1 MVFRILLVGYSPFM
15 QRYALVFAFAIE
27 SLLLAIAVSKR
38 LGRLKQQKQQAEN
51 EANFDQLCGIYNRR
65 GWEKSCTPLLEQ
77 QKLDKSVL
85 ALFYIDLDKFKQ
97 INDEHGHDVGDLA
110 LQSVAKLLTA
120 NTRDGDVVGRLGGDE
135 FVVACLFKDKT
146 AAKEKANSYNSKLM
160 RSV

>member
-1 MVFRILLVGYSPFM
+1 M
-15 QRYALVFAFAIE
+15 
-27 SLLLAIAVSKR
+27 
-38 LGRLKQQKQQAEN
+38 KQQKQQAEN

-120 NTRDGDVVGRLGGDE
+120 NTRDGDVIGRLGGDE

-146 AAKEKANSYNSKLM
+146 AAKEKAEQLQQQINALSISDDNNTIDVQGSVGVALSTDLAMTLQRYYSKPM
-160 RSV
+160 TKCTK

>member
-1 MVFRILLVGYSPFM
+1 MKPTLISC
-15 QRYALVFAFAIE
+15 
-27 SLLLAIAVSKR
+27 VS
-38 LGRLKQQKQQAEN
+38 
-51 EANFDQLCGIYNRR
+51 IYNRR

-146 AAKEKANSYNSKLM
+146 AAKEKAEQLQQQINALSISDDNNTIDVQG
-160 RSV
+160 SVGVALSTSSWR